1 VLIRRLAGSALVAI
15 VTIGACSH
23 QAQPPACP
31 TPSLCGARQYCS
43 ADQRCIC
50 ILTAEGDHR
59 CGELPSSCNVLHCK
73 TSSDC
78 ASLGAGYFCDTPD
91 SGCCSDKQLSRCI
104 APCRSADGGDAG
116 TPDGGMTSRQEFD
129 AHFTAMES
137 AIENSDLVIQSNNS
151 FTKLADYQA
160 IVAMGKRALPF
171 VMEKL
176 AAGDTR
182 LIRAAEKITQVDVYG
197 PLRSRPDL
205 TNPPVSDADLARA
218 WVDWWQIHKN
228 DPQWQP

>member
-1 VLIRRLAGSALVAI
+1 LLIRRLAGSALVAI
-15 VTIGACSH
+15 AIIGACSH
-23 QAQPPACP
+23 HSQPPACP

-50 ILTAEGDHR
+50 ILTTEGDHR

-104 APCRSADGGDAG
+104 APCTSDAG
-116 TPDGGMTSRQEFD
+116 PVDAAALQEFD
-129 AHFTAMES
+129 AHLAAWRS
-137 AIENSDLVIQSNNS
+137 AVANSKLKFQSDDS
-151 FTKLADYQA
+151 ATKQADYQA
-160 IVAMGKRALPF
+160 IIAMGKRALPI
-171 VMEKL
+171 VMARL
-176 AAGDTR
+176 AAGDTW
-182 LIRAAEKITQVDVYG
+182 LVDAAEGITGVDVIA
-197 PLRSRPDL
+197 PVRSTPDKSWG
-205 TNPPVSDADLARA
+205 TGKPPFSQTDEARL
-218 WVDWWQIHKN
+218 WLDWWKIHKN